1 MHPTTSRHAAPLHT
15 SNHREETFHMDY
27 LEDEGDEL
35 VLPAESMGNG
45 HDLEER
51 VQTTQH
57 RLAQLRQEAEA
68 LEQEKLRFEELS
80 RQQKE
85 FMHGRTEM
93 GEKLTRALAHLD
105 RETYEAQRRVEQLLV
120 IKDTFNHHLDVI
132 DSLNPEQWNSQDL
145 RHDLGRALGM
155 IEEAREEYIKGSS
168 RVHLL
173 TTGTA
178 SAPAANGQTSAGTS
192 AGAASH
198 SAATGSSSASSPSVG
213 LGNLEMPM
221 TSGSMAGSLP
231 VTLNKETF
239 RFWLF
244 CGLGFTVPL
253 ALTAL
258 VIFSAWLIFR

>member
-1 MHPTTSRHAAPLHT
+1 MHPTTSRQSSPHP
-15 SNHREETFHMDY
+15 SSSSREDTFHMDY

-35 VLPAESMGNG
+35 VLPADSMAGRS
-45 HDLEER
+45 DLEER

-85 FMHGRTEM
+85 FMQGRTEM

-120 IKDTFNHHLDVI
+120 IKDTFNHQLDVI
-132 DSLNPEQWNSQDL
+132 DSLNPEQWNPHDLRQDL
-145 RHDLGRALGM
+145 SNALIL
-155 IEEAREEYIKGSS
+155 IEEARDEYVKGSS
-168 RVHLL
+168 RIHLL
-173 TTGTA
+173 TASTTTA
-178 SAPAANGQTSAGTS
+178 ATPSSGHSPAPQVTAAANLTPAEISAVHTTV
-192 AGAASH
+192 
-198 SAATGSSSASSPSVG
+198 ATAPTG
-213 LGNLEMPM
+213 
-221 TSGSMAGSLP
+221 LP

-253 ALTAL
+253 AVTAL
-258 VIFSAWLIFR
+258 ILFTAWLIFR

>member
-1 MHPTTSRHAAPLHT
+1 MHPTTSRQASPIHP

-27 LEDEGDEL
+27 LEDDGDGL
-35 VLPAESMGNG
+35 VLPADTMSHGS
-45 HDLEER
+45 DLEER

-57 RLAQLRQEAEA
+57 RLSQLRQEAEA

-85 FMHGRTEM
+85 FMQGRVEM
-93 GEKLTRALAHLD
+93 GEKLTKALTHLD

-132 DSLNPEQWNSQDL
+132 DSLNPEQWNPSDL

-155 IEEAREEYIKGSS
+155 IDEAREEYIKGSS
-168 RVHLL
+168 RIHLL
-173 TTGTA
+173 TAGATSQNQPA
-178 SAPAANGQTSAGTS
+178 APAP
-192 AGAASH
+192 
-198 SAATGSSSASSPSVG
+198 SPSTATAERT
-213 LGNLEMPM
+213 L
-221 TSGSMAGSLP
+221 SSIMAPSSLP
-231 VTLNKETF
+231 VTLNKDTF

-253 ALTAL
+253 AATAF
-258 VIFSAWLIFR
+258 VIFAAWLIFR

>member
-1 MHPTTSRHAAPLHT
+1 MHPTTSRQASPIHP

-27 LEDEGDEL
+27 LEDEGDGL
-35 VLPAESMGNG
+35 VLPAETMSHGS
-45 HDLEER
+45 DLEER

-57 RLAQLRQEAEA
+57 RLSQLRQEAEA

-85 FMHGRTEM
+85 FMQGRVEM
-93 GEKLTRALAHLD
+93 GEKLTKALTHLD

-132 DSLNPEQWNSQDL
+132 DSLNPEQWNPSDL

-155 IEEAREEYIKGSS
+155 IDEAREEYIKGSS
-168 RVHLL
+168 RIHLL
-173 TTGTA
+173 TAGATSPNQPA
-178 SAPAANGQTSAGTS
+178 APAP
-192 AGAASH
+192 
-198 SAATGSSSASSPSVG
+198 SPSTATAA
-213 LGNLEMPM
+213 M
-221 TSGSMAGSLP
+221 TLSSTMAPSSLP
-231 VTLNKETF
+231 VTLNKDTF

-253 ALTAL
+253 AATAF
-258 VIFSAWLIFR
+258 VIFAAWLIFR

>member
-1 MHPTTSRHAAPLHT
+1 
-15 SNHREETFHMDY
+15 MDY
-27 LEDEGDEL
+27 LDDDGDEL
-35 VLPAESMGNG
+35 VLPAEPMGNG
-45 HDLEER
+45 SDLEER

-173 TTGTA
+173 TTGGA
-178 SAPAANGQTSAGTS
+178 ANANGQGQGQAPQANAG
-192 AGAASH
+192 
-198 SAATGSSSASSPSVG
+198 AATGSANHSSSGHSSSHSAPSAG
-213 LGNLEMPM
+213 LGDMEMPM
-221 TSGSMAGSLP
+221 ASGSVAGNLP

-253 ALTAL
+253 AVTAL
-258 VIFSAWLIFR
+258 VIFCAWLIFR

>member
-1 MHPTTSRHAAPLHT
+1 MHPTTSRHALPVSAPA
-15 SNHREETFHMDY
+15 RRDETFHMDY
-27 LEDEGDEL
+27 LEDEGDDL
-35 VLPAESMGNG
+35 VLPAESLNG
-45 HDLEER
+45 RSDLEER

-57 RLAQLRQEAEA
+57 RLAELRQEAEA

-85 FMHGRTEM
+85 FMQGRTEM

-120 IKDTFNHHLDVI
+120 IKDSFNHHLDVI
-132 DSLNPEQWNSQDL
+132 DSLNPEQWNPHDL

-155 IEEAREEYIKGSS
+155 IDEAREEYVKGSS

-173 TTGTA
+173 TAGSA
-178 SAPAANGQTSAGTS
+178 SPSGPSAPAAV
-192 AGAASH
+192 
-198 SAATGSSSASSPSVG
+198 SPSNPSLASLPAPVAAV
-213 LGNLEMPM
+213 P
-221 TSGSMAGSLP
+221 THLP
-231 VTLNKETF
+231 VTLNKDTF

-258 VIFSAWLIFR
+258 VLFSAWLIFR

>member
-1 MHPTTSRHAAPLHT
+1 MHPTTSRHASPIHPST
-15 SNHREETFHMDY
+15 HREETFHMDY
-27 LEDEGDEL
+27 LEDEGDGL
-35 VLPAESMGNG
+35 VLPADSMSHGS
-45 HDLEER
+45 DLEER

-57 RLAQLRQEAEA
+57 RLSQLRQEAEA

-85 FMHGRTEM
+85 FMQGRVEM
-93 GEKLTRALAHLD
+93 GEKLTKALTHLD

-132 DSLNPEQWNSQDL
+132 DSLNPEQWNPSDL

-155 IEEAREEYIKGSS
+155 IDEAREEYVKGAS
-168 RVHLL
+168 RIHLL
-173 TTGTA
+173 TAGTA
-178 SAPAANGQTSAGTS
+178 SPNQPTASVVASSNAA
-192 AGAASH
+192 AAAMTLP
-198 SAATGSSSASSPSVG
+198 SAAAIST
-213 LGNLEMPM
+213 
-221 TSGSMAGSLP
+221 LP

-253 ALTAL
+253 AATAI
-258 VIFSAWLIFR
+258 VIFAAWLIFR